1 MQLQGWGCEG
11 SVTHPTVF
19 SDSNLFF
26 SQFRINMTSS
36 QEEPHFS
43 FFYFIQFTLIIRCFA
58 DHMIEGLQFWII
70 LTLRYFLYFPS
81 NWQIAEGTVLLLAWI
96 TQEMDGKCETVSS
109 QQEDCLMIK
118 GRAIL
123 IA

>member
-11 SVTHPTVF
+11 AVTHPTVF
-19 SDSNLFF
+19 SDSNLVFP
-26 SQFRINMTSS
+26 QFQINMTSVNHMTSS

-43 FFYFIQFTLIIRCFA
+43 LFYSIQFTLIIRCFA

-70 LTLRYFLYFPS
+70 STLRYFLYFPS

-96 TQEMDGKCETVSS
+96 TQEMELENVRQHHHSKNMFDDK
-109 QQEDCLMIK
+109 
-118 GRAIL
+118 R
-123 IA
+123 